1 MLDQY
6 SSSQRSLIYSKVTFE
21 LFVIVVIIYNF
32 YNGILILLFGLMYL
46 IVRVRQ
52 YNRKSLEDL
61 LCL

>member
-6 SSSQRSLIYSKVTFE
+6 SSSQRNLIYSKVTFE
-21 LFVIVVIIYNF
+21 LLVIVVIIYNF

-46 IVRVRQ
+46 TVRIRQ